1 MTGFEPRTSRYIEND
16 RSTNW
21 ATTALLIYYLLFKT
35 DKSRHLYFFFGGGAW
50 CESSGQCA
58 RFLHW
63 RSEFESRWSLQILF
77 YVIVWKEAVYI
88 M

>member
-35 DKSRHLYFFFGGGAW
+35 DKSRHLYFFFGGGRGVSQVVSVLAF
-50 CESSGQCA
+50 CTDDLSSNPGEVY
-58 RFLHW
+58 RFY
-63 RSEFESRWSLQILF
+63 S
-77 YVIVWKEAVYI
+77 